1 MNGSYKATLIFDTF
15 EVISRVCNKIGNN
28 DKPVCI
34 KSYKN
39 LTLNSQ
45 NLGILYERFSLLRWG
60 SKFVPIRSPWLR
72 KIYVLFEYSIYHFS
86 CPWLFSLLYYINKRT
101 GEINTFLYWK
111 LKRAPRKN
119 NNGTT
124 LSNTNQFAQLFL
136 FYPHR
141 IFIDFTS

>member
-45 NLGILYERFSLLRWG
+45 NLGILYERFSLLR
-60 SKFVPIRSPWLR
+60 
-72 KIYVLFEYSIYHFS
+72 
-86 CPWLFSLLYYINKRT
+86 
-101 GEINTFLYWK
+101 
-111 LKRAPRKN
+111 
-119 NNGTT
+119 
-124 LSNTNQFAQLFL
+124 
-136 FYPHR
+136 
-141 IFIDFTS
+141 

>member
-45 NLGILYERFSLLRWG
+45 NLGILYVRFSLLRWG
-60 SKFVPIRSPWLR
+60 SKFVPIKSP
-72 KIYVLFEYSIYHFS
+72 
-86 CPWLFSLLYYINKRT
+86 
-101 GEINTFLYWK
+101 
-111 LKRAPRKN
+111 
-119 NNGTT
+119 
-124 LSNTNQFAQLFL
+124 
-136 FYPHR
+136 
-141 IFIDFTS
+141 